1 MDSINE
7 EWFIIND
14 IDDLTNSVR
23 ALVFN
28 NFGKNDEPEVQEKKD
43 SLVNNLV
50 FEVDPTEQK
59 ELDSVLSYSE
69 SLIIVKQHI
78 KKQIHKKTDTIRYVM
93 NNDMF
98 LQIIESLNS
107 RMVSNLLNSLVNRG
121 LVETAYD
128 AEDDDFI
135 FWVKDDDDDKNT
147 NKESE
152 AD

>member
-7 EWFIIND
+7 EWYIVND

-28 NFGKNDEPEVQEKKD
+28 NFGKNDESEVQEKGD

-50 FEVDPTEQK
+50 FEVDPKNQE
-59 ELDSVLSYSE
+59 ELDRVLSYSE

-78 KKQIHKKTDTIRYVM
+78 KKQIHKKTDKVRYIM
-93 NNDMF
+93 NDKMF
-98 LQIIESLNS
+98 LSIIESLNG
-107 RMVSNLLNSLVNRG
+107 RMVSNILNNLVNKG

-128 AEDDDFI
+128 IEVNDFV
-135 FWVKDDDDDKNT
+135 FWVDDE
-147 NKESE
+147 NKKENPE

>member
-1 MDSINE
+1 MSSTNN

-28 NFGKNDEPEVQEKKD
+28 NFGKSTETEVQDKED
-43 SLVNNLV
+43 DLVNNLL
-50 FEVDPTEQK
+50 FEVDPKDQK

-78 KKQIHKKTDTIRYVM
+78 KKQIHKKTDKVRYMM
-93 NNDMF
+93 NNHMF
-98 LQIIESLNS
+98 LTIIESLND

-128 AEDDDFI
+128 AEEDDFI
-135 FWVKDDDDDKNT
+135 FWVNDDDKNT
-147 NKESE
+147 PEESE
-152 AD
+152 AN

>member
-1 MDSINE
+1 MSSTNN
-7 EWFIIND
+7 EWFIINN

-28 NFGKNDEPEVQEKKD
+28 NFGKSNDPEGQDKED
-43 SLVNNLV
+43 DLVNNLL
-50 FEVDPTEQK
+50 FEVDPKDQK

-78 KKQIHKKTDTIRYVM
+78 KKQIHKKTDKTRYIM

-98 LQIIESLNS
+98 LTIIESLND

-121 LVETAYD
+121 FVETAYD
-128 AEDDDFI
+128 AEADDFI
-135 FWVKDDDDDKNT
+135 FWVKED
-147 NKESE
+147 NKQE
-152 AD
+152 